1 VKLEVSVKLSAHV
14 RLQERVVLWKI
25 KVFWDGESEIQ
36 LDAVFLP
43 WSLGNWERGTG
54 QGHFQVDILNTIK
67 MKLKVIVK
75 S

>member
-1 VKLEVSVKLSAHV
+1 
-14 RLQERVVLWKI
+14 VLWKI

-54 QGHFQVDILNTIK
+54 QGHYQVDILNTIK
-67 MKLKVIVK
+67 MKLKGIVK